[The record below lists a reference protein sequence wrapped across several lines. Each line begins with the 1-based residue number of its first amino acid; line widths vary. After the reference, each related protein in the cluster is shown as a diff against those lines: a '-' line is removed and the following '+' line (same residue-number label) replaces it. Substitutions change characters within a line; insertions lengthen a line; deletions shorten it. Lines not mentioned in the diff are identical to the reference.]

1 MMSYFFY
8 LVIPQRGFRLLV
20 VILLLL
26 FIVFFLI
33 NFKTDNDHYNATI
46 PVVGFIFILFL
57 CLCYLSSVLKPSSDE
72 VNILKPAFLI
82 VIAFIISISCT
93 LFLNIISNRFALK
106 EMEKYWS
113 LSNYTGILDNLIFS
127 SAFLLFYRQQ
137 KSKPPENHIVDY
149 TSPSDR

>member
-1 MMSYFFY
+1 
-8 LVIPQRGFRLLV
+8 LIIHQRGFR
-20 VILLLL
+20 ILAVLLL
-26 FIVFFLI
+26 FLYLVFFLI
-33 NFKTDNDHYNATI
+33 NFKMDNDHYNATM
-46 PVVGFIFILFL
+46 PVVGLIFILFL

-72 VNILKPAFLI
+72 LNILKPAFLI

-93 LFLNIISNRFALK
+93 LFLNIIANRFTLK

-127 SAFLLFYRQQ
+127 WAFLLFYLQQ
-137 KSKPPENHIVDY
+137 KSKPPENQIVDY